1 MKIYGDT
8 LSPFVRMTLVVAH
21 EVGLG
26 GKIEHIVESV
36 KPTEVNA
43 KLAALSPI
51 GKVPVFETDHGHGLY
66 DSRVI
71 IEYLCHVAGNS
82 TLIPDDGVAR
92 FRILTL
98 QALAQGTADSAVA
111 LRYEKGARPQGLQWQ
126 EWIDRTV
133 IRINAALDDLE
144 NNWGDTLAEVNAGSI
159 ATAVTLSYIDYRL
172 PDLGWRNGRP
182 RLQAFHDRFVARESM
197 AKTVITPR

>member
-1 MKIYGDT
+1 M
-8 LSPFVRMTLVVAH
+8 
-21 EVGLG
+21 
-26 GKIEHIVESV
+26 
-36 KPTEVNA
+36 
-43 KLAALSPI
+43 
-51 GKVPVFETDHGHGLY
+51 
-66 DSRVI
+66 
-71 IEYLCHVAGNS
+71 
-82 TLIPDDGVAR
+82 
-92 FRILTL
+92 
-98 QALAQGTADSAVA
+98 A

-172 PDLGWRNGRP
+172 PDLGWRDGRP